1 MSNLTKTTFP
11 VLGMHCASCAVNVC
25 ISIEELPGVK
35 SANVNYASEQA
46 VIEHD
51 GRVTEKDLASA
62 VEKAGYKALIEA
74 NPKTRDEIVE
84 EEKQKDLKKL
94 KTKLIFSSLF
104 TALLL
109 IGAMLP
115 FAPEILKS
123 RIAALILA
131 TPVQFWIGAQYYR
144 SAWSGLKNRTANMDT
159 LIALGTS
166 VAYFYSLF
174 VVLFEQRILAFGI
187 EPHVYFET
195 AAAIITLILLGK
207 YLEAKA
213 KGQTSK
219 TIKEL
224 LGLQAKTAR
233 VKRGKG
239 EVEVPL
245 EEVQIGDILIV
256 KPGEKIPTDGEIVK
270 GETHIDESMVTG
282 ESLPIHKK
290 VGDLVVG
297 ATINT
302 SGSFEMKATKIGSDT
317 VLAQIVEIV
326 AQAQGSKAPIQKL
339 ADKVSSIF
347 VPTVMI
353 IAILTFLVWFNL
365 GFPSF
370 ALVNLISV
378 LIIACPCALGLATP
392 TSIMVGTGKGAS
404 LGVLVKNAESLETAT
419 KVKYVVFDK
428 TGTLTIGKPEVQTLE
443 FAKDLDSNLGS
454 NDYLSSLVLSIE
466 KKSHHPLATA
476 IVNFLKDK
484 NGEKTFEAEKFEDV
498 SGLGVK
504 AIVDGHAVLI
514 GTHRLM
520 KESGVSLNPALENL
534 AEEIKQKAQT
544 VSFVSVDEK
553 NVAVIGIADS
563 LKDNAFDAVKKLKK
577 MGVIPIMITG
587 DNKITAM
594 AIAKQV
600 GIEEVLAE
608 VMPADKADEIK
619 RIQKKGIVA
628 MVGDG
633 INDAPALATA
643 DIGIAMSSGTDVA
656 IESAS
661 VTLLR
666 GDVSLV
672 LATIKL
678 SRTVMRNVKQNLVWA
693 FGYNVILI
701 PVAMGILY
709 PFFGLL
715 LNPILAS
722 AAMALSSVSVVTNS
736 LRLRAARI

>member
-1 MSNLTKTTFP
+1 
-11 VLGMHCASCAVNVC
+11 
-25 ISIEELPGVK
+25 
-35 SANVNYASEQA
+35 
-46 VIEHD
+46 
-51 GRVTEKDLASA
+51 
-62 VEKAGYKALIEA
+62 
-74 NPKTRDEIVE
+74 
-84 EEKQKDLKKL
+84 
-94 KTKLIFSSLF
+94 
-104 TALLL
+104 
-109 IGAMLP
+109 
-115 FAPEILKS
+115 
-123 RIAALILA
+123 
-131 TPVQFWIGAQYYR
+131 
-144 SAWSGLKNRTANMDT
+144 
-159 LIALGTS
+159 
-166 VAYFYSLF
+166 
-174 VVLFEQRILAFGI
+174 
-187 EPHVYFET
+187 
-195 AAAIITLILLGK
+195 
-207 YLEAKA
+207 
-213 KGQTSK
+213 
-219 TIKEL
+219 
-224 LGLQAKTAR
+224 
-233 VKRGKG
+233 
-239 EVEVPL
+239 
-245 EEVQIGDILIV
+245 
-256 KPGEKIPTDGEIVK
+256 
-270 GETHIDESMVTG
+270 MVTG

-302 SGSFEMKATKIGSDT
+302 SGSFEMRATKIGSDT

-347 VPTVMI
+347 
-353 IAILTFLVWFNL
+353 VWFNL

-628 MVGDG
+628 VVGDG
-633 INDAPALATA
+633 INDEFFLSRLPCLPAL
-643 DIGIAMSSGTDVA
+643 
-656 IESAS
+656 
-661 VTLLR
+661 
-666 GDVSLV
+666 
-672 LATIKL
+672 
-678 SRTVMRNVKQNLVWA
+678 
-693 FGYNVILI
+693 
-701 PVAMGILY
+701 
-709 PFFGLL
+709 LL
-715 LNPILAS
+715 LEPL
-722 AAMALSSVSVVTNS
+722 LSQ
-736 LRLRAARI
+736 L